1 VSDGLGEKPRHEDS
15 LIGFDLFGG
24 LQEEDG
30 ALLGHRDT
38 VLAEDKGDE
47 RTPLDGGRSVKH
59 YGIHLLVDAPAA
71 LTQASCSMLT

>member
-47 RTPLDGGRSVKH
+47 RTPLEG
-59 YGIHLLVDAPAA
+59 AEA
-71 LTQASCSMLT
+71 